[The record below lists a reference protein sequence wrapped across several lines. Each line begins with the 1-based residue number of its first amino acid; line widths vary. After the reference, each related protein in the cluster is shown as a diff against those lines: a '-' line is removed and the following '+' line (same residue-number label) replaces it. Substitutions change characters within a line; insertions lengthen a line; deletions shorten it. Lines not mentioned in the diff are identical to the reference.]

1 MGEFTMKIFR
11 GIFFAILTFSVLAI
25 AIHQNPSTTQRYVTV
40 VGTGTTT
47 VTPDAVRLDASI
59 TSKASTSATA
69 LSNTSKSAQTFRQTL
84 LSSGVLAKYIQT
96 QTLNVTPNYVY
107 SPNGTS
113 KISGYQATQQF
124 TVTIR
129 NAANAGAI
137 VSAAQNAVGN
147 PLQVNGTSSYVF
159 DESAAEVTARAKAIA
174 IAKAK
179 ATSYASLAGA
189 KIGKIL
195 TIDETVQNSGPQP
208 VVMAMAKSDAVA
220 TTPAQID
227 LGTQDVT
234 VTVTTQWSIK

>member
-1 MGEFTMKIFR
+1 MKTFR
-11 GIFFAILTFSVLAI
+11 GIFFAILTLSVLAI
-25 AIHQNPSTTQRYVTV
+25 AVHQNPSNTQRYVTV

-47 VTPDAVRLDASI
+47 VVPDTVRLDASV
-59 TSKASTSATA
+59 TAKATTSAAA
-69 LSNTSKSAQTFRQTL
+69 LSSTSKSADTFRQTL
-84 LSSGVLAKYIQT
+84 ISSGVLAKYIQT

-107 SPNGTS
+107 STNGTS

-147 PLQVNGTSSYVF
+147 PLQINGTSSYVF
-159 DESAAEVTARAKAIA
+159 DESTAEVSARAKAISQ
-174 IAKAK
+174 AKEK

-208 VVMAMAKSDAVA
+208 LVMAMAKSDAA

-227 LGTQDVT
+227 LGQQDVT

>member
-1 MGEFTMKIFR
+1 MRGLSMKIFR
-11 GIFFAILTFSVLAI
+11 GIFFAILTLSVLAI
-25 AIHQNPSTTQRYVTV
+25 AIHQNPSNTQRYVTV

-47 VTPDAVRLDASI
+47 VVPDTVRLDASV
-59 TSKASTSATA
+59 TAKAATSAAA
-69 LSNTSKSAQTFRQTL
+69 LSSTSKSADTFRQTL
-84 LSSGVLAKYIQT
+84 ISSGVLAKYIQT

-107 SPNGTS
+107 STNGTS

-147 PLQVNGTSSYVF
+147 ALQINGTSSYVF
-159 DESAAEVTARAKAIA
+159 DESTAEVSARAKAISL
-174 IAKAK
+174 AKEK
-179 ATSYASLAGA
+179 AASYASLAGA

-195 TIDETVQNSGPQP
+195 TIDETVQDSGPQP
-208 VVMAMAKSDAVA
+208 LVMAMAKSDAA

-227 LGTQDVT
+227 LGQQDVT